1 MSLPEFWETHPASDR
16 QGLDRR
22 AHSRRSHSGLTPC
35 PEGQLRTGPVSYQGA
50 HLPTVKLGFQKL
62 RGQSITEIAY

>member
-1 MSLPEFWETHPASDR
+1 MSLPEFWETRPASDR
-16 QGLDRR
+16 QGPDRR
-22 AHSRRSHSGLTPC
+22 AHSREPFWSDSC
-35 PEGQLRTGPVSYQGA
+35 PEGQLRTGPMSYQGA